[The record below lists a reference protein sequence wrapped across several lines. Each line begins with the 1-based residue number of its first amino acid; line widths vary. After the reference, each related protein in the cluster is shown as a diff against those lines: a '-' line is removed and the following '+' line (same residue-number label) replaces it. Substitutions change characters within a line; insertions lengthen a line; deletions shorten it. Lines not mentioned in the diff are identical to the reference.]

1 MAPDRNRA
9 RFHIKVVKKPARSGA
24 AGNRPQ
30 CRRCASVCRFGAML
44 MLCGFAAG
52 GDKMHWHGCAQ
63 QSMTDAAAFLASR
76 VAAQG
81 C

>member
-44 MLCGFAAG
+44 LLYAGLQPAVTKCIGTAARN
-52 GDKMHWHGCAQ
+52 KA
-63 QSMTDAAAFLASR
+63 
-76 VAAQG
+76 
-81 C
+81 